1 MHAVS
6 AIPTRATRAP
16 CPPRRRG
23 LGALARQAA
32 VDLTPQAVEQ
42 VAGRVV
48 QLLHRQQ
55 QQQLHRQ
62 QAQTGEPVGMVTVA
76 EFATYYKLNPAWVY
90 EHADELGATRIG
102 SGPKARI
109 RLDFQTAKAALRE
122 IHAGRELAPAD
133 AKSLRSPR
141 QPRSPRAPEKDL
153 YSPDAPPLQS
163 RPRRILGARASLA
176 RRPVGMRC
184 I

>member
-6 AIPTRATRAP
+6 AIPTRAIREP

-23 LGALARQAA
+23 LGAIARQAA

-48 QLLHRQQ
+48 QLLHRAQQ
-55 QQQLHRQ
+55 NQQ

-76 EFATYYKLNPAWVY
+76 QFAAYYKLNPAWVY
-90 EHADELGATRIG
+90 EHADELRATRIG

-109 RLDFQTAKAALRE
+109 RLDFQIAKAALAQHQAR
-122 IHAGRELAPAD
+122 RTPPPAD
-133 AKSLRSPR
+133 VAPRRPR
-141 QPRSPRAPEKDL
+141 QRAQTDL
-153 YSPDAPPLQS
+153 YSPEAPPLES
-163 RPRRILGARASLA
+163 RPRRILGARASWA
-176 RRPVGMRC
+176 RRPVRMRC

>member
-6 AIPTRATRAP
+6 AIPTTTTRP
-16 CPPRRRG
+16 LGSPRRRG
-23 LGALARQAA
+23 LGAIARQVA

-42 VAGRVV
+42 IATRVA

-55 QQQLHRQ
+55 QTQQ

-76 EFATYYKLNPAWVY
+76 QFAAYYKLNPAWVY

-109 RLDFQTAKAALRE
+109 RIDFQIAKAALAQHR
-122 IHAGRELAPAD
+122 ASRTPAPAD
-133 AKSLRSPR
+133 AKPR
-141 QPRSPRAPEKDL
+141 RPRRRPETDL
-153 YSPDAPPLQS
+153 YSPDAPLLES
-163 RPRRILGARASLA
+163 RPRQILGVRSCVAPRAAR
-176 RRPVGMRC
+176 MRW

>member
-6 AIPTRATRAP
+6 AIPTRPTQDL

-23 LGALARQAA
+23 LGAIARQAA

-48 QLLHRQQ
+48 QLLHRAQQ
-55 QQQLHRQ
+55 NQQ

-76 EFATYYKLNPAWVY
+76 QFAAYYKLNPAWVY

-109 RLDFQTAKAALRE
+109 RLDFQTAKAALAQHQTNRTPP
-122 IHAGRELAPAD
+122 PAD
-133 AKSLRSPR
+133 ATPRRPR
-141 QPRSPRAPEKDL
+141 QRPETDL
-153 YSPDAPPLQS
+153 YSPEAPPLES
-163 RPRRILGARASLA
+163 RPRRILGARASWA
-176 RRPVGMRC
+176 RRPVRMRC

>member
-1 MHAVS
+1 MYAVS

-23 LGALARQAA
+23 LGAVARQAA
-32 VDLTPQAVEQ
+32 VDLTPQAVEH
-42 VAGRVV
+42 VASRVV
-48 QLLHRQQ
+48 QLLQRQQ
-55 QQQLHRQ
+55 QNQQ
-62 QAQTGEPVGMVTVA
+62 QAPTGEPVGMVTVA
-76 EFATYYKLNPAWVY
+76 QFAAYYKLNPAWVY

-122 IHAGRELAPAD
+122 IHAGREPARAD
-133 AKSLRSPR
+133 ARPRRSPR
-141 QPRSPRAPEKDL
+141 RPETDL
-153 YSPDAPPLQS
+153 YSPEAPPLES
-163 RPRRILGARASLA
+163 RPRRILGARASLT

>member
-1 MHAVS
+1 MHALTAV
-6 AIPTRATRAP
+6 PTRATRAP

-23 LGALARQAA
+23 LGAIARQAA

-55 QQQLHRQ
+55 QNQQQRE
-62 QAQTGEPVGMVTVA
+62 TGEPVGMLTVP
-76 EFATYYKLNPAWVY
+76 EFAAYMKLNPGWVY
-90 EHADELGATRIG
+90 EHADELGAVRLS

-109 RLDFQTAKAALRE
+109 RIDFQTAKAALAQLQANRTPE
-122 IHAGRELAPAD
+122 PA
-133 AKSLRSPR
+133 AKPR
-141 QPRSPRAPEKDL
+141 RPRRRPETDL
-153 YSPDAPPLQS
+153 YSPEAPPLES
-163 RPRRILGARASLA
+163 RPRRILGARAAFA
-176 RRPVGMRC
+176 RRPVRMRC